1 MATLVLTV
9 TPTVT
14 STTNI
19 TICDDQLPYSWNNL
33 TFTSAGT
40 QVDTLTS
47 VAGCDS
53 LATLVLT
60 VTPTVTSTTNITIC
74 DNQLPYSWNNLTF
87 TSAGTQVD
95 TLTSVAGCDS
105 VATLVLTVTPTVTST
120 TNITICDNQLPYSW
134 NNLTFTSA
142 GTQVDTLTSV
152 AGCDSVATLV
162 LTVTPTVTSTTN
174 ITICDNQLPY
184 SWNNLKFTSAGTQVE
199 YL

>member
-9 TPTVT
+9 TPKLH
-14 STTNI
+14 TTNI
-19 TICDDQLPYSWNNL
+19 TICDNQLPYSWNNL

-105 VATLVLTVTPTVTST
+105 LATL
-120 TNITICDNQLPYSW
+120 
-134 NNLTFTSA
+134 NLSIIPILNLSV
-142 GTQVDTLTSV
+142 QVDSV
-152 AGCDSVATLV
+152 LCFWRFFRF
-162 LTVTPTVTSTTN
+162 
-174 ITICDNQLPY
+174 Y
-184 SWNNLKFTSAGTQVE
+184 
-199 YL
+199 

>member
-1 MATLVLTV
+1 MCIRDRDTLTSGAGCDSVATLILTV

-14 STTNI
+14 SSTNI

-47 VAGCDS
+47 GAGCDS
-53 LATLVLT
+53 VATLNLT

-95 TLTSVAGCDS
+95 TLTSGVGCDS
-105 VATLVLTVTPTVTST
+105 VATLNLTVTPTVTST
-120 TNITICDNQLPYSW
+120 TNITICLLY
-134 NNLTFTSA
+134 TSDA
-142 GTQVDTLTSV
+142 AD
-152 AGCDSVATLV
+152 
-162 LTVTPTVTSTTN
+162 
-174 ITICDNQLPY
+174 
-184 SWNNLKFTSAGTQVE
+184 E
-199 YL
+199 